1 MSADEKKNMSGENV
15 DLTSYALGELSEAE
29 MANLAKE
36 LEGSP
41 EMRAE
46 LDETRAMAE
55 ALGQAL
61 GAEPEMELSSVQRAA
76 IVNEQR
82 NRAGTEAQAQP
93 RFSFKRAALLLTYAA
108 STLMII
114 FAGIQFFLRGQ
125 EGSAAKLFRSPQGP
139 LLGTEGQTRS
149 SYPPDMFREI
159 EELEGLGY
167 LGDDS
172 EYTSQ
177 MSALGY
183 STTAVEPALARD
195 SGAVGVFTLPGEGR
209 NDERKGNTEAYAYIE
224 ENRFRSVANEPL
236 STFSIDVDT
245 ASYANVRRFLTSG
258 QLPPADAVRIEELIN
273 YFSYDYPAP
282 TGGDPFSVDVEVTSA
297 PWSETNRL
305 VRIGLRGKD
314 IAFEARRPTNLVFL
328 LDVSGS
334 MNSHNK
340 LPLVK
345 KSLRLLVDQL
355 EGTDHVA
362 IAVYAGAAGRILPP
376 TSGNSRGAILQAMER
391 LEAGGSTN
399 GGQGIALAY
408 SMARENLDPE
418 GVNRVIL
425 CTDGDFNVGMSGEG
439 ELVRLV
445 KEQARDGIELSVLGF
460 GTGNLK
466 DSTMEQMADHG
477 NGNYSYIDSLREARK
492 VLVEELGGTL
502 VTIAKDVKI
511 QVEFNPLEVASYR
524 LIGYENRLLANE
536 DFNDDR
542 VDAGEIGSGHTVT
555 ALYEVVP
562 AGAEG
567 EERKVDPLKYSQTQE
582 PSAAAGRGELLTVK
596 LRYKQPKGSKSAL
609 IEQAVR
615 DSGLRFADASDDTR
629 FAASVAEFGMLLRGS
644 KHGGAKKIQAVLR
657 RAVGGLGSDPGGYR
671 TEFIELVTRAIALGL
686 AGESIDASDNTLRQ
700 LEKIGYRGDR

>member
-1 MSADEKKNMSGENV
+1 MSTDDKKNVDGENV
-15 DLTSYALGELSEAE
+15 NLTAYALGELSEAE
-29 MANLAKE
+29 MANLAME

-55 ALGQAL
+55 ALGAAL
-61 GAEPEMELSSVQRAA
+61 GAEPEMELSSAQRAA
-76 IVNEQR
+76 IIGSRSDQSKSNTVESSR
-82 NRAGTEAQAQP
+82 QAV
-93 RFSFKRAALLLTYAA
+93 RRYVMRGALVAAAL
-108 STLMII
+108 TLVVAGLQI
-114 FAGIQFFLRGQ
+114 FNQGKEIDGTNLRYQFPFDLDGTKKPTAIDPTSEFVYRP
-125 EGSAAKLFRSPQGP
+125 SPKKEQ
-139 LLGTEGQTRS
+139 
-149 SYPPDMFREI
+149 
-159 EELEGLGY
+159 
-167 LGDDS
+167 LGD
-172 EYTSQ
+172 
-177 MSALGY
+177 LGY
-183 STTAVEPALARD
+183 SDHPGISLIDLNGFGGGSGYHTWRD
-195 SGAVGVFTLPGEGR
+195 TSVLQVTPTEQS
-209 NDERKGNTEAYAYIE
+209 TEAYAYIE
-224 ENRFRSVANEPL
+224 ENKFRSVANEPL

-245 ASYANVRRFLTSG
+245 ASYAIVRRFLTSG
-258 QLPPADAVRIEELIN
+258 QLPPVDAVRIEELIN

-282 TGGDPFSVDVEVTSA
+282 TGGDPFSVNVEVTSA
-297 PWSETNRL
+297 PWRETNRL

-334 MNSHNK
+334 MNSSDK

-355 EGTDHVA
+355 ENTDHVA
-362 IAVYAGAAGRILPP
+362 IAVYAGAAGMILPP

-399 GGQGIALAY
+399 GGQSIQLAY
-408 SMARENLDPE
+408 SMARQNLDPE

-439 ELVRLV
+439 DLVRLV

-477 NGNYSYIDSLREARK
+477 NGNYSYIDSLREAHK
-492 VLVEELGGTL
+492 VLVEEMGGTL

-511 QVEFNPLEVASYR
+511 QVEFNPLEVAAYR

-562 AGAEG
+562 AGADSK
-567 EERKVDPLKYSQTQE
+567 ERSVDPLKYGQAQE
-582 PSAAAGRGELLTVK
+582 PSAAAGHGELLTVK

-615 DSGLRFADASDDTR
+615 DNGLSFADASNDTR

-671 TEFIELVTRAIALGL
+671 TEFVQLITRAIALGL
-686 AGESIDASDNTLRQ
+686 AGESRDGIEEEIRQ
-700 LEKIGYRGDR
+700 LEEIGYVDER